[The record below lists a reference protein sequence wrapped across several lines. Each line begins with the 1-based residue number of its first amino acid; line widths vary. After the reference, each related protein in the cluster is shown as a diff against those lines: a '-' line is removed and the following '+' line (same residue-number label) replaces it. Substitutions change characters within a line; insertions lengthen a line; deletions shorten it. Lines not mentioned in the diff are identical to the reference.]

1 MERELDRQ
9 TKFERLFMD
18 DDFLWG
24 EDWFIDDATLEGIE
38 LTEYRMYLIECDE
51 VELENAE

>member
-9 TKFERLFMD
+9 TEFERLFMD

-24 EDWFIDDATLEGIE
+24 EDWFIDDATLEDIE